1 MITGHINLTLVNF
14 WLNFKKGDILQ
25 LSGYLIIISGPS
37 GVGKGTIIKETLK
50 KVSNIGLAV
59 SATTRDPRVNEEEG
73 KDYYFLTKSDFEN
86 KIQEDAF
93 LEWCVVHN
101 NKYGTLK
108 KEVEQYVENGFD
120 VILEIDIKGAEKVK
134 NNKYK
139 TVSIFISPPTFQD
152 LIDRLKSRN
161 TEKKEVIEKRLS
173 IAGKE
178 LAETGA
184 YDYVVINSDINEAVK
199 DIISIIKDLRSE
211 III

>member
-1 MITGHINLTLVNF
+1 M
-14 WLNFKKGDILQ
+14 
-25 LSGYLIIISGPS
+25 SGYLIIISGPS

-134 NNKYK
+134 NNKYN

-173 IAGKE
+173 IAEKE
-178 LAETGA
+178 LAETAA